1 MDYVLGKGSTLKKGH
16 VIPVQQD
23 QSIFM
28 SQLQDLI
35 PYVSGVVVTMM
46 IYRKLTWL
54 LLVQDVLNKDYTE
67 GGEVNLFPH
76 SRFSFTAAGV

>member
-23 QSIFM
+23 KPIFM

-35 PYVSGVVVTMM
+35 PCISGVVVTMI

-54 LLVQDVLNKDYTE
+54 LLVQEVLNKDLYRGWRSESLSTQQQ
-67 GGEVNLFPH
+67 VLIIL
-76 SRFSFTAAGV
+76 